1 MQAAK
6 QDSGQQ
12 NKFIFVTGGVLSGI
26 GKGIVTSS
34 IAKLLDLYGLPTT
47 CVKIDPYLNVDAGTM
62 NPFAHGEVFVTDDGG
77 ETDMDIGN
85 YERFLNKELSK
96 IHNLTTGQVYLDV
109 IESERRGD
117 FLGECVQIIPNI
129 TNSIKEKI
137 KYVAKFQNNGIV
149 LVECGGTV
157 GDIESLPFIEAIRQL
172 RLELGQE
179 NSLFIHV
186 TLAPIMGPVGEEKT
200 KPTQHSVQELRRIGI
215 QPDIIV
221 VRSEKQLSQTSK
233 KKISL
238 FTSVELESIIS
249 NPDASSIYNVPE
261 NLYNDGIITSIID
274 KLKLPSREM
283 NWRDWKTVSKTF
295 NKNKKSI
302 NIAMVGKYV
311 SLTDSYVSV
320 NEALSHAAA
329 GMNFTANLEW
339 VESEDFEKD
348 KNNLAKLDKYDGII
362 VPGGFGKRGTEGIML
377 AADYARKNEIPF
389 LGLCFGFQ
397 LALIAFARY
406 ACGLDYANSIEL
418 DPKTK
423 NPIINIL
430 PSQKKIKEKGGS
442 MRLGGHDVEIVKN
455 TRAYEIYGKDKI
467 RQRHRHRFEFNQE
480 YQELLEKNKI
490 VLSGFSDNGRRT
502 EILEIPN
509 HRFYMATQYHPEF
522 LSKPGKPE
530 PIYHNFIKAATENRS
545 SNKK

>member
-1 MQAAK
+1 MQTSK
-6 QDSGQQ
+6 QNLGQQ
-12 NKFIFVTGGVLSGI
+12 KKFIFVTGGVLSGI
-26 GKGIVTSS
+26 GKGIVTAS
-34 IAKLLDLYGLPTT
+34 IAKLLDLYGISTT

-77 ETDMDIGN
+77 ETDMDIGT

-109 IESERRGD
+109 IESERKGD

-137 KYVAKFQNNGIV
+137 KRVAEFQEDGIV

-157 GDIESLPFIEAIRQL
+157 GDIESLPFVEAIRQL
-172 RLELGQE
+172 RLELGKE
-179 NSLFIHV
+179 NSIFIHV

-221 VRSEKQLSQTSK
+221 VRSDKQLSITSK

-238 FTSVELESIIS
+238 FTSVESESIIS
-249 NPDASSIYNVPE
+249 NPDAESIYSVPE

-283 NWRDWKTVSKTF
+283 NWKDWKAVSKTF
-295 NKNKKSI
+295 GKNKKTI
-302 NIAMVGKYV
+302 NIGMVGKYV

-329 GMNFTANLEW
+329 GINCNIKLEW
-339 VESEDFEKD
+339 VESEDFEND
-348 KNNLAKLDKYDGII
+348 KEKLKKLDKYDGII
-362 VPGGFGKRGTEGIML
+362 VPGGFGKRGTDGIML
-377 AADYARKNEIPF
+377 AADYARNNAIPF

-406 ACGLDYANSIEL
+406 VCGLEDANSIEL

-442 MRLGGHDVEIVKN
+442 MRLGGHDIELVKGTLAHN
-455 TRAYEIYGKDKI
+455 IYGKDMI
-467 RQRHRHRFEFNQE
+467 RQRHRHRFEFNKE
-480 YQELLEKNKI
+480 YQKLFEENNI
-490 VLSGFSDNGRRT
+490 ILSGFSDEGRRT
-502 EILEIPN
+502 EILEISDHP
-509 HRFYMATQYHPEF
+509 FYMATQYHPEF
-522 LSKPGKPE
+522 LSRPGEPE
-530 PIYHNFIKAATENRS
+530 PIYNNFIKAVIE
-545 SNKK
+545 KKNSIRK

>member
-1 MQAAK
+1 
-6 QDSGQQ
+6 
-12 NKFIFVTGGVLSGI
+12 
-26 GKGIVTSS
+26 
-34 IAKLLDLYGLPTT
+34 
-47 CVKIDPYLNVDAGTM
+47 
-62 NPFAHGEVFVTDDGG
+62 
-77 ETDMDIGN
+77 
-85 YERFLNKELSK
+85 
-96 IHNLTTGQVYLDV
+96 
-109 IESERRGD
+109 
-117 FLGECVQIIPNI
+117 
-129 TNSIKEKI
+129 
-137 KYVAKFQNNGIV
+137 
-149 LVECGGTV
+149 
-157 GDIESLPFIEAIRQL
+157 
-172 RLELGQE
+172 
-179 NSLFIHV
+179 
-186 TLAPIMGPVGEEKT
+186 
-200 KPTQHSVQELRRIGI
+200 
-215 QPDIIV
+215 
-221 VRSEKQLSQTSK
+221 
-233 KKISL
+233 
-238 FTSVELESIIS
+238 
-249 NPDASSIYNVPE
+249 
-261 NLYNDGIITSIID
+261 
-274 KLKLPSREM
+274 
-283 NWRDWKTVSKTF
+283 
-295 NKNKKSI
+295 
-302 NIAMVGKYV
+302 MVGKYV

-329 GMNFTANLEW
+329 RMNFTAKLEW

-348 KNNLAKLDKYDGII
+348 KNNLEKLNKYNGII

-406 ACGLDYANSIEL
+406 ACGLDDANSIEL

-442 MRLGGHDVEIVKN
+442 MRLGGHDIELVKN
-455 TRAYEIYGKDKI
+455 TRAHKIYGKDKI

-530 PIYHNFIKAATENRS
+530 PIYYSFIKAVTENKS

>member
-1 MQAAK
+1 MQAVK

-26 GKGIVTSS
+26 GKGIVTAS

-96 IHNLTTGQVYLDV
+96 MHNLTTGQVYLDV
-109 IESERRGD
+109 IESERKGD

-249 NPDASSIYNVPE
+249 NPDADSIYNVPE

-283 NWRDWKTVSKTF
+283 NWRDWKAVSKTF

-348 KNNLAKLDKYDGII
+348 KNNLEKLDKYDGII

-406 ACGLDYANSIEL
+406 ACGLDDANSIEL

-442 MRLGGHDVEIVKN
+442 MRLGGHDVELVKN
-455 TRAYEIYGKDKI
+455 TLAHAIYGKDKI

-530 PIYHNFIKAATENRS
+530 PIYNNFIKAIIENRS

>member
-1 MQAAK
+1 MQVVK

-26 GKGIVTSS
+26 GKGIITAS

-96 IHNLTTGQVYLDV
+96 IHNITTGQVYLDV
-109 IESERRGD
+109 IESERKGD

-137 KYVAKFQNNGIV
+137 KYVTKFQNNGIV

-249 NPDASSIYNVPE
+249 NPDANSIYNVPE
-261 NLYNDGIITSIID
+261 NLYNDGIITSIIN

-283 NWRDWKTVSKTF
+283 NWKDWKTVSKTF

-329 GMNFTANLEW
+329 GMNFTAKLEW

-348 KNNLAKLDKYDGII
+348 KNNLEKLNKYDGII
-362 VPGGFGKRGTEGIML
+362 VPGGFGKRGTEGMML

-406 ACGLDYANSIEL
+406 ACGLDDANSIEL

-442 MRLGGHDVEIVKN
+442 MRLGGHDVELVKN
-455 TRAYEIYGKDKI
+455 TLAHKIYGKDKI

-530 PIYHNFIKAATENRS
+530 PIYYSFIKAVTENKS

>member
-1 MQAAK
+1 MQVVK

-26 GKGIVTSS
+26 GKGIVTAS

-96 IHNLTTGQVYLDV
+96 IHNITTGQVYLDV
-109 IESERRGD
+109 IEAERKGD

-137 KYVAKFQNNGIV
+137 KYVTKFQNNGIV

-249 NPDASSIYNVPE
+249 NPDADSIYNVPE

-295 NKNKKSI
+295 NKNKKFI

-329 GMNFTANLEW
+329 GMNFTAKLEW

-348 KNNLAKLDKYDGII
+348 KNNLEKLDKYDGII

-406 ACGLDYANSIEL
+406 ACGLDDANSIEL

-442 MRLGGHDVEIVKN
+442 MRLGGHNVELVKN
-455 TRAYEIYGKDKI
+455 TLAHAIYGKDKI

-480 YQELLEKNKI
+480 YQKLLEKNKI

-530 PIYHNFIKAATENRS
+530 PIYNNFIKAIIENRS

>member
-1 MQAAK
+1 M
-6 QDSGQQ
+6 
-12 NKFIFVTGGVLSGI
+12 
-26 GKGIVTSS
+26 
-34 IAKLLDLYGLPTT
+34 
-47 CVKIDPYLNVDAGTM
+47 
-62 NPFAHGEVFVTDDGG
+62 
-77 ETDMDIGN
+77 
-85 YERFLNKELSK
+85 NKELSR

-109 IESERRGD
+109 IESERKGD

-249 NPDASSIYNVPE
+249 NPDADSIYNVPE

-283 NWRDWKTVSKTF
+283 NWRDWKAVSKTF

-339 VESEDFEKD
+339 VESEDFEKN
-348 KNNLAKLDKYDGII
+348 KNNLKKLDKYDGII

-406 ACGLDYANSIEL
+406 ACGLDDANSIEL

-442 MRLGGHDVEIVKN
+442 MRLGGHDVELVKN
-455 TRAYEIYGKDKI
+455 TLAHAIYGKDKI

-530 PIYHNFIKAATENRS
+530 PIYNNFIKAIIENRN

>member
-1 MQAAK
+1 MQTSK
-6 QDSGQQ
+6 QNLGRQK
-12 NKFIFVTGGVLSGI
+12 KFIFVTGGVLSGI
-26 GKGIVTSS
+26 GKGIVTAS
-34 IAKLLDLYGLPTT
+34 IAKLLDLYGISTT

-77 ETDMDIGN
+77 ETDMDIGT

-137 KYVAKFQNNGIV
+137 RRVAEFQEDGIV

-157 GDIESLPFIEAIRQL
+157 GDIESLPFVEAIRQL
-172 RLELGQE
+172 RLEIGKE
-179 NSLFIHV
+179 NSIFIHV

-221 VRSEKQLSQTSK
+221 VRSEKQLSITSK

-249 NPDASSIYNVPE
+249 NPDAESIYSVPE

-283 NWRDWKTVSKTF
+283 NWKDWKAVSKTF
-295 NKNKKSI
+295 SKNKKTI
-302 NIAMVGKYV
+302 NIGMVGKYV

-329 GMNFTANLEW
+329 GMNCNINLEW
-339 VESEDFEKD
+339 VESEDFEND
-348 KNNLAKLDKYDGII
+348 KEKLKKLDKYDGII
-362 VPGGFGKRGTEGIML
+362 VPGGFGKRGTDGIML
-377 AADYARKNEIPF
+377 AADYARNNAMPF

-406 ACGLDYANSIEL
+406 VCGLEDANSIEL

-442 MRLGGHDVEIVKN
+442 MRLGGHDIELVKGTLAHN
-455 TRAYEIYGKDKI
+455 IYGKDII
-467 RQRHRHRFEFNQE
+467 RQRHRHRFEFNKE
-480 YQELLEKNKI
+480 YQKLFEENDI
-490 VLSGFSDNGRRT
+490 TLSGFSDDGRRT
-502 EILEIPN
+502 EILEILDHP
-509 HRFYMATQYHPEF
+509 FYMATQYHPEF
-522 LSKPGKPE
+522 LSRPGEPE
-530 PIYHNFIKAATENRS
+530 PIYNNFIKAVIE
-545 SNKK
+545 KKNSIKK